1 MSKPWDHSHWVWK
14 KPSHSDAKTGL
25 PQNCSDL
32 PIISGSRGR
41 KDFMKPW
48 MCSSWGRTW
57 LFQVRKVPIFR
68 QRGQGASVP
77 LSEPKEVV
85 LLSTNTVEEARIEG
99 GRRAVRYSSESF
111 WAQNSL
117 CLSFENGDLPHQR
130 KERGECKWDQR
141 QGQLIHQAQ

>member
-1 MSKPWDHSHWVWK
+1 MDVFFLGPHL
-14 KPSHSDAKTGL
+14 AL
-25 PQNCSDL
+25 PGEGG
-32 PIISGSRGR
+32 PH
-41 KDFMKPW
+41 
-48 MCSSWGRTW
+48 
-57 LFQVRKVPIFR
+57 FQ

-117 CLSFENGDLPHQR
+117 CLSFENGDLPHQ
-130 KERGECKWDQR
+130 
-141 QGQLIHQAQ
+141 